1 MSEWHKNNYWSGTQ
15 CLIMRF
21 DENDQVK
28 FKVTVHIQ
36 ISHKCGQNFLQ
47 STSEEFIWKYSVKL
61 QLKVLVVST
70 DVVDVVSTT
79 AENKMI
85 HHPWNKTSIYVQRS
99 TKMKIRQS
107 LFFLKINYN

>member
-1 MSEWHKNNYWSGTQ
+1 
-15 CLIMRF
+15 MRF

-36 ISHKCGQNFLQ
+36 ILHKCGQNFLQ
-47 STSEEFIWKYSVKL
+47 STTEEFIWKYSVKL

-85 HHPWNKTSIYVQRS
+85 HLPWNKTSIYVQRS